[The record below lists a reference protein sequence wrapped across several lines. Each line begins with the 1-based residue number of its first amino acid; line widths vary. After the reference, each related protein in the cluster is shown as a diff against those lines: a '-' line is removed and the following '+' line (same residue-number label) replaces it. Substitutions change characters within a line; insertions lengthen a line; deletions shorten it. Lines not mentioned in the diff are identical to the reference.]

1 MATKETSTNG
11 DKQVSSEQGKV
22 FVPLGWSHPFSS
34 LQKAFKINLMLIS
47 ENNPSVMN
55 PLAHHLGLSQSLSF
69 HDVLS
74 FTDPD
79 LLAFIPRPV
88 HALLF
93 LFYTTPHSQAQFAT
107 ENAKATQY
115 AGSGPDEPVLWYH
128 QTITHAC
135 GLIGLLHCVT
145 NGAPK
150 NLIEPGSILSNF
162 IAQATPLDPKARAQ
176 LIYDSAEL
184 EAAHFEAAKQ
194 GDSIAPDVHNGE
206 DVEGAFVAFVK
217 EDGKLWELEGR
228 RKGPVERGMLGEDE
242 DLLSPKAIEIGPM
255 AYVRREEEA
264 GGKELRFSCLALAE
278 SLE

>member
-1 MATKETSTNG
+1 
-11 DKQVSSEQGKV
+11 
-22 FVPLGWSHPFSS
+22 
-34 LQKAFKINLMLIS
+34 
-47 ENNPSVMN
+47 MN
-55 PLAHHLGLSQSLSF
+55 PLAYHLGLSPTLSF

-79 LLAFIPRPV
+79 LLSFIPRPV

-93 LFYTTPHSQAQFAT
+93 LFYTTPHSQAHFAT
-107 ENAKATQY
+107 ENAATPQY
-115 AGSGPDEPVLWYH
+115 AGSGADEPVLWYH

-145 NGAPK
+145 NGIPK
-150 NLIEPGSILSNF
+150 TMIKQDSILSKFTEN
-162 IAQATPLDPKARAQ
+162 ATPLGPEARAQ
-176 LIYDSAEL
+176 LIYDSVEL

-194 GDSIAPDVHNGE
+194 GDSVAPDVHAGE

-217 EDGKLWELEGR
+217 SEDGRMWELEGR
-228 RKGPVERGMLGEDE
+228 SKGPVERGVLTADE
-242 DLLSPKAIEIGPM
+242 DLLSRKAIELGPM